1 MKPDRSSE
9 YSARPHGSLP
19 MRTCVGCRQREA
31 RSVLVRVVWMV
42 DRVAVDES
50 ASAPGR
56 GAWLH
61 PNGRC
66 LAHAAKRKA
75 IGRAL
80 RVADV
85 GVEALAEHLAFR
97 EN

>member
-1 MKPDRSSE
+1 MTPDRSSE
-9 YSARPHGSLP
+9 SSARPHGLP
-19 MRTCVGCRQREA
+19 PLRTCVGCKERGA
-31 RSVLVRVVWMV
+31 RSVLVRVVWLV

-61 PNGRC
+61 PNGIC
-66 LAHAAKRKA
+66 LAQAVKRKA

-80 RVADV
+80 RTADA
-85 GVEALAEHLAFR
+85 GVSALVDHPAFR
-97 EN
+97 

>member
-1 MKPDRSSE
+1 MQPDFSFE
-9 YSARPHGSLP
+9 YSERPHGSQPL
-19 MRTCVGCRQREA
+19 RTCVGCREKEA

-61 PNGRC
+61 PDGSC
-66 LAHAAKRKA
+66 LAQAVKRKA

-80 RVADV
+80 RAADV
-85 GVEALAEHLAFR
+85 GVSALADRPEFR
-97 EN
+97 

>member
-1 MKPDRSSE
+1 MKPDLSSE
-9 YSARPHGSLP
+9 SSARPQGSQP
-19 MRTCVGCRQREA
+19 VRTCVGCRSREA
-31 RSVLVRVVWMV
+31 RSVLVRVVWVV

-61 PNGRC
+61 PHGTC
-66 LAHAAKRKA
+66 LAHAAKRRA

-80 RVADV
+80 RTTEA
-85 GVEALAEHLAFR
+85 GVEALAEHRAFR
-97 EN
+97 ED

>member
-1 MKPDRSSE
+1 MKPVLSSE
-9 YSARPHGSLP
+9 SFARPHGTPPL
-19 MRTCVGCRQREA
+19 RTCVGCKVREA
-31 RSVLVRVVWMV
+31 RSVLVRVVWLV

-61 PNGRC
+61 PDRTC

-80 RVADV
+80 RTTEA
-85 GVEALAEHLAFR
+85 GVEALAEHRAFR
-97 EN
+97 ED

>member
-1 MKPDRSSE
+1 MKPELSFE
-9 YSARPHGSLP
+9 YSARPHGTPPL
-19 MRTCVGCRQREA
+19 RTCVGCKAREA
-31 RSVLVRVVWMV
+31 RSVLVRVVWIG

-61 PNGRC
+61 PDGSC
-66 LAHAAKRKA
+66 LAQAVKRKA

-80 RVADV
+80 RTADV
-85 GVEALAEHLAFR
+85 GVSALADRPEFR
-97 EN
+97 

>member
-1 MKPDRSSE
+1 MKPDFSFES
-9 YSARPHGSLP
+9 SARPHGSPP
-19 MRTCVGCRQREA
+19 MRTCVGCREKEA
-31 RSVLVRVVWMV
+31 RSVLVRVVWRV

-61 PNGRC
+61 PTGSC
-66 LAHAAKRKA
+66 LAQAVKRKA

-80 RVADV
+80 GVADV
-85 GVEALAEHLAFR
+85 GVSALADRPEFR
-97 EN
+97 

>member
-1 MKPDRSSE
+1 MKPDLSSE
-9 YSARPHGSLP
+9 YSARPNGSPSL
-19 MRTCVGCRQREA
+19 RTCVGCRARDA
-31 RSVLVRVVWMV
+31 RSVLVRVVWLV

-61 PNGRC
+61 PDGSC
-66 LAHAAKRKA
+66 LALAVKRKA

-80 RVADV
+80 RAADV
-85 GVEALAEHLAFR
+85 GVSALADRPEFR
-97 EN
+97 

>member
-1 MKPDRSSE
+1 MKPDLSSE
-9 YSARPHGSLP
+9 SFARPHGSQPL
-19 MRTCVGCRQREA
+19 RTCVGCRAREA

-42 DRVAVDES
+42 DRVAVDEC

-61 PNGRC
+61 PDGSC
-66 LAHAAKRKA
+66 LAQAVKRKA

-80 RVADV
+80 RVSDV
-85 GVEALAEHLAFR
+85 GVSGLIDRPEFR
-97 EN
+97 

>member
-1 MKPDRSSE
+1 VKPDLSSE
-9 YSARPHGSLP
+9 YSARLHGSLP
-19 MRTCVGCRQREA
+19 MRTCVGCRAREA
-31 RSVLVRVVWMV
+31 RPVLVRVVWTV
-42 DRVAVDES
+42 DRVTVDES

-61 PNGRC
+61 PDGSC
-66 LAHAAKRKA
+66 LAQAAKRKA

-80 RVADV
+80 RAADV
-85 GVEALAEHLAFR
+85 GVEALAEHQAFR